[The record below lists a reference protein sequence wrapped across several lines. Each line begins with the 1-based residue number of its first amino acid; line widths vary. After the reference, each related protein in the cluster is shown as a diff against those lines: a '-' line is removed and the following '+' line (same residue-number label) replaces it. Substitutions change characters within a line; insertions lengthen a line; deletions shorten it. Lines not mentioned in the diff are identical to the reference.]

1 MLVPSLFN
9 TNFVDAF
16 FNDNFDRRPSMLKT
30 SGSSLMN
37 TDIREFKDHYEMELE
52 LPGYQKENIHATLK
66 DGYLTIDA
74 TREETQEEGTEAGVY
89 LRRERYVGK
98 IERTFFVG
106 EDLKETDIKAGFE
119 NGILKVNIPK
129 VEYKPEVEEAK
140 NIFIE

>member
-16 FNDNFDRRPSMLKT
+16 FNDNFDHRPSMLKT

-37 TDIREFKDHYEMELE
+37 ADIKEFKDHYEMELE
-52 LPGYQKENIHATLK
+52 LPGYQKEDIHATLK

-74 TREETQEEGTEAGVY
+74 TREETHEEGEEAGTY

-98 IERTFFVG
+98 IERTFYVG
-106 EDLKETDIKAGFE
+106 EDVKETDIKAGFE

-129 VEYKPEVEEAK
+129 VEYKPEIEEAK